1 MCTVTHLM
9 SAAAGSALAM
19 SLQSMIT
26 LAPRLHMSEA
36 VILPMPVLAPVITT
50 VFPSSLLELLHL

>member
-1 MCTVTHLM
+1 M

-26 LAPRLHMSEA
+26 LAPRLHMSAA